1 MTKKEHQAAEFKA
14 RVKSWTTRLRVRPSQ
29 IRVQEMRRKW
39 ASCSSAGW
47 VSFAY
52 DLLHEPRGFQ
62 EEVIVHELLHLR
74 YRNHSKL
81 FRAAFRAYLA
91 KASHAEVNGHCSL
104 SRSVTRAPS
113 R

>member
-1 MTKKEHQAAEFKA
+1 MTKKERQTAEFKA
-14 RVKSWTTRLRVRPSQ
+14 RVKAWTTRLRVQPSQ

-74 YRNHSKL
+74 YPNHGKL
-81 FRAAFRAYLA
+81 FRAAFRSYLA
-91 KASHAEVNGHCSL
+91 NAGNAGVNEKLSV
-104 SRSVTRAPS
+104 SRSR